1 MRLIVGVG
9 IDVFVC
15 MCLCCR
21 YVSMYVCIYIY
32 IIYYILYIY
41 IYTRRERESGY
52 PPCCTRPSDHFPSI
66 SQVQGTG
73 HNLRQGT
80 PPKRV
85 GSWDSIKPY
94 IGHTS
99 PLCTSTLALL
109 YAPLLMYRSSQ
120 RKLETVCVCVC
131 TSLTC
136 ICESLSSHT

>member
-15 MCLCCR
+15 M
-21 YVSMYVCIYIY
+21 YIYIY
-32 IIYYILYIY
+32 IYYILYIIY
-41 IYTRRERESGY
+41 IYIHEERERAGILPVAPVQVTTSLPY
-52 PPCCTRPSDHFPSI
+52 PKFRGLDTICAREP
-66 SQVQGTG
+66 
-73 HNLRQGT
+73 